1 MEDKINNALITL
13 VLNTLLDT
21 EDINDVACY
30 GFKMCFKV
38 GKVFRVKGVVKVE
51 FDDIEEVE

>member
-1 MEDKINNALITL
+1 MKDKMNNALTTL
-13 VLNTLLDT
+13 VLNTLIDM
-21 EDINDVACY
+21 EDIDDVACY

-51 FDDIEEVE
+51 IDDIEEVE